1 MLRRTALIEEIQ
13 KENGKKIY
21 KYKEPSREE
30 KFEYLANMSD
40 IFDDYMESLG
50 FDKDKVFLDYKLINE
65 VFIRIDKRKDYFVIY
80 HDETYINEVREA
92 ALLAYWILKF
102 KPFTIN
108 STEQLDYN
116 FNINCGF
123 AAYII
128 FCAVDECVKRKT
140 KGKQGIE
147 LSDEYIEKFKYA
159 LKFWDIGKE
168 AMMLIAETLC
178 EHVMSTK
185 GESAC

>member
-1 MLRRTALIEEIQ
+1 MALIEEIQ
-13 KENGKKIY
+13 KENGKKVY

-30 KFEYLANMSD
+30 KFKYLADMSD
-40 IFDDYMESLG
+40 IFEDYLESLG
-50 FDKDKVFLDYKLINE
+50 FDKDKVSLDYKLINE

-80 HDETYINEVREA
+80 HDETYINEVRES

-108 STEQLDYN
+108 SAEQLDYN

-123 AAYII
+123 AAYVIL
-128 FCAVDECVKRKT
+128 CAVDECVRRRT
-140 KGKQGIE
+140 QGKQRIE

-168 AMMLIAETLC
+168 AMMFIAETLC

-185 GESAC
+185 GENAC

>member
-1 MLRRTALIEEIQ
+1 MLRRTTLIEEIQ

-30 KFEYLANMSD
+30 KFAYLTNISD
-40 IFDDYMESLG
+40 IFYDYLESLG
-50 FDKDKVFLDYKLINE
+50 FDKDKVSADYSLIGE

-102 KPFTIN
+102 KPFMIISPN
-108 STEQLDYN
+108 ESDYN
-116 FNINCGF
+116 VNINCGF
-123 AAYII
+123 AAYVI
-128 FCAVDECVKRKT
+128 FCAVNECVRRRT
-140 KGKQGIE
+140 QGKQSIQ
-147 LSDEYIEKFKYA
+147 LSEGYIEKFKYA

-178 EHVMSTK
+178 EHVMHTK

>member
-1 MLRRTALIEEIQ
+1 MIEEIQ
-13 KENGKKIY
+13 KENGKNIY

-30 KFEYLANMSD
+30 KFEYLADMSE
-40 IFDDYMESLG
+40 IFYDYLDSLE
-50 FDKDKVFLDYKLINE
+50 FDKQKVTLDYKLINE
-65 VFIRIDKRKDYFVIY
+65 VFIRIDKRKDYFLIY
-80 HDETYINEVREA
+80 HDQTYINEVREA
-92 ALLAYWILKF
+92 ALQAYWILKF

-108 STEQLDYN
+108 SSEQVDYN
-116 FNINCGF
+116 LNINCGF
-123 AAYII
+123 AAYVI
-128 FCAVDECVKRKT
+128 FCAIDEFIKRQT
-140 KGKQGIE
+140 KGKQRLQ

-178 EHVMSTK
+178 EHAISNK

>member
-1 MLRRTALIEEIQ
+1 MIEEIQ
-13 KENGKKIY
+13 KDNGKKVY
-21 KYKEPSREE
+21 KYKAPSQED
-30 KFEYLANMSD
+30 KFKYLSDISD
-40 IFDDYMESLG
+40 IFDDYLESLN
-50 FDKDKVFLDYKLINE
+50 FESSKVSLNYKLINE
-65 VFIRIDKRKDYFVIY
+65 VFIRIDKRKDYFLIY

-108 STEQLDYN
+108 SAETSDYN
-116 FNINCGF
+116 ININCGF
-123 AAYII
+123 AAYVI

-140 KGKQGIE
+140 KGKKGVE

-159 LKFWDIGKE
+159 LKYWDIGKE

-178 EHVMSTK
+178 EHVMNTK
-185 GESAC
+185 GKSAC